1 MAGRAMTGCL
11 AMALVL
17 VVAGARGDPVREAA
31 VPSATVAAGSG
42 IGTTAVRVTA
52 TEQDLPAA
60 GAHRLTPPT
69 AARGRAGLRDRLRE
83 VKAQRLALAHE
94 LGEVR
99 RLLAGRP
106 STDARMDLEFRR
118 EALECE
124 LVETVRAL
132 RALER
137 RLR

>member
-1 MAGRAMTGCL
+1 MTGYL
-11 AMALVL
+11 AMALLLAAAEV
-17 VVAGARGDPVREAA
+17 RSDPVRESS

-42 IGTTAVRVTA
+42 IGTTAVRLTG
-52 TEQDLPAA
+52 TERDLPAA
-60 GAHRLTPPT
+60 GAHRLTLPP

-83 VKAQRLALAHE
+83 VKAQRLVLARE

-99 RLLAGRP
+99 RLLGEKP
-106 STDARMDLEFRR
+106 PEDARMDLAFRR

-124 LVETVRAL
+124 LLETVRAL